1 MNNRQLKDEPMIKN
15 EETIN
20 DGQWTRDCGRWVD
33 GQWSMV
39 NGRKI
44 HKASFLYHHQ
54 KKSFMQNQS
63 FQFMLGGTPYEV
75 KAVPFKFNE
84 GTRYTVTINGSG
96 EYVFAYDSNVGQYVP
111 LDDDS
116 STIPQVVETEIAGR
130 LLAMAG

>member
-1 MNNRQLKDEPMIKN
+1 
-15 EETIN
+15 
-20 DGQWTRDCGRWVD
+20 
-33 GQWSMV
+33 
-39 NGRKI
+39 
-44 HKASFLYHHQ
+44 
-54 KKSFMQNQS
+54 MQNQS